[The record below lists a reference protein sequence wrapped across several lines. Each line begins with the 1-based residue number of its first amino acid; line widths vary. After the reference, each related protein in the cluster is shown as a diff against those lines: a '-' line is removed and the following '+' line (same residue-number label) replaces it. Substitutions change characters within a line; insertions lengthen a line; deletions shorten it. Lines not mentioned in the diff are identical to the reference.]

1 MNEGTRQQ
9 QSPIKEQGPK
19 SELKACRQSR
29 QIHAVGTIYRIQSLL
44 NHDRLERRY
53 PPISSHLQTWNA
65 FPVLLQSC
73 WLQQRSGSGF
83 TFENTNLQGQQVE
96 TLHIDSSSLSGSWHH
111 FPFSAQRVGRKANLT
126 RSWTVRSFP
135 THEHVCMED
144 TIRLFLTNKKLLFLS
159 GKQNRCFIH
168 YSPDYAQSS
177 ILSAQC
183 KSKVI

>member
-29 QIHAVGTIYRIQSLL
+29 QIRAVGTIYRIQSLL

-126 RSWTVRSFP
+126 RSWTVLLSY
-135 THEHVCMED
+135 TWTCMYGRHNKTVLDKQEAFIFKWK
-144 TIRLFLTNKKLLFLS
+144 TKPLFHSL
-159 GKQNRCFIH
+159 
-168 YSPDYAQSS
+168 
-177 ILSAQC
+177 
-183 KSKVI
+183 